1 LNHFPSAAE
10 ASLTRTQLAGMFLL
24 LSFWSLKNWSCDP
37 LSHILRGWYS
47 SSKYSVHRCIVQGNT
62 SQWWKKFTK
71 HDNLHTSKR
80 GKSQWWAGL
89 RTQCHLYHAK
99 ERTNLELHV
108 SLVQPEMVLRLRF

>member
-71 HDNLHTSKR
+71 HDNLQSPCLFKI
-80 GKSQWWAGL
+80 
-89 RTQCHLYHAK
+89 AK
-99 ERTNLELHV
+99 IWEKWLKDFLADC
-108 SLVQPEMVLRLRF
+108 